1 MSPMPARVN
10 GTVVEVRLTERVS
23 DLTPRAY
30 AAAFILVLAI
40 AAALRGAFPL
50 ADPPWETPVGVVW
63 HDEGAWTHNARNKA
77 LWGTWTVERD
87 NWNPMYIAPVFTALE
102 YASFEAFGV
111 GLWQARV
118 VSMLAGLVAVAA
130 LGAGIARIGGRGA
143 GVIAAALL
151 ATNYVWVMY
160 SRAALMEATMIA
172 FVTAGW
178 WAYARATT
186 QRSVGAAV
194 TAAACAWLAYFSKA
208 SGVFF
213 VAALGLV
220 CLAGLAETWWRIA
233 RRPPAPEN
241 HSRTASPGPGGST
254 PLTASSQART
264 EIQSG
269 TGLRG
274 AAGGRVVWNDPDAR
288 IHMVTL
294 AALVLVGAAAFLAF
308 VVPNL
313 HEYVFYNWQMSVT
326 RKPSYSLRA
335 FVDRF
340 SWFPLVHD
348 IFTRMWTVY
357 AIALVAATGMLVRL
371 RDTRPAERLLLAWLV
386 VGSAELLVHDVGNER
401 RLVILIPALVGIAA
415 LALAR
420 DGRLLPA
427 SLAGIPRRWVWL
439 ASPVLLYLAYLVVGA
454 VARLA
459 FIHEIRPS
467 VRLSAALAVCA
478 VGALA
483 WTWPRLPRL
492 LSATR
497 IPLPVA
503 LLVTGLLCAGDIVQ
517 YGQWAAGRT
526 YENYGA
532 MRIVAE
538 RLPPGTHVQGKL
550 ANGLALES
558 RIVPVFVGRNFGN
571 YDDRFTRT
579 DAPYILTYV
588 KPWVGYEGS
597 VITEVLDAYPRR
609 RVRWMVP
616 VAESG
621 TGEDMAALIEK
632 TPAEVAGAHD

>member
-1 MSPMPARVN
+1 MSPIPARVN
-10 GTVVEVRLTERVS
+10 GTTVEVRLTERVR

-30 AAAFILVLAI
+30 AATFILALAI
-40 AAALRGAFPL
+40 AAVLRGAFPL

-111 GLWQARV
+111 GLWQARF

-178 WAYARATT
+178 WAFARATA
-186 QRSVGAAV
+186 QRSLGAAIV
-194 TAAACAWLAYFSKA
+194 AAACAWLAYFSKA

-220 CLAGLAETWWRIA
+220 CVAGLAEAWWR
-233 RRPPAPEN
+233 EK
-241 HSRTASPGPGGST
+241 
-254 PLTASSQART
+254 
-264 EIQSG
+264 QSG
-269 TGLRG
+269 TGLSRQGVDTERQSGTAFPPG
-274 AAGGRVVWNDPDAR
+274 ALWHDPDVR
-288 IHMVTL
+288 ILVVTL
-294 AALVLVGAAAFLAF
+294 AALAGLGIVALLTFVL
-308 VVPNL
+308 PNL

-348 IFTRMWTVY
+348 IFTRMWTVF
-357 AIALVAATGMLVRL
+357 AIALVAGTGMLLRL
-371 RDTRPAERLLLAWLV
+371 RETRPAERLLLAWLV

-427 SLAGIPRRWVWL
+427 SVADLPRRHVWI
-439 ASPVLLYLAYLVVGA
+439 AAPVLLYIAYLVVGA

-503 LLVTGLLCAGDIVQ
+503 LLVTGLLCASDIVQ

-532 MRIVAE
+532 MKIVAE
-538 RLPPGTHVQGKL
+538 RLPPGTRVQGKL

-571 YDDRFTRT
+571 YDDRFSRD

-621 TGEDMAALIEK
+621 SGEDMAALIEK
-632 TPAEVAGAHD
+632 TPTEVAGAHD